1 MVCEVYGRRHDTLP
15 DRGWTRKDNAC
26 DASLPP
32 VNGAVGNCTDTLVSG
47 TSCVPECDAGYVLKG
62 VTSCTDR
69 VLTEVAT
76 CEWQFTDGAELKATV
91 DACLDAVPSGD
102 RCCSSDRCAGIPTRR

>member
-1 MVCEVYGRRHDTLP
+1 MRRV
-15 DRGWTRKDNAC
+15 
-26 DASLPP
+26 LPP

-47 TSCVPECDAGYVLKG
+47 TSCVPECDAGYVLRG

-69 VLTEVAT
+69 VLTEVAL
-76 CEWQFTDGAELKATV
+76 CDWQFTDGAELKATV